1 MRSSRIWLGRN
12 EDVLKMRLSTIGSRF
27 KRPKSRQVFAS
38 MAMVLIVGLSP
49 GSTLRAG
56 KKTVPFLPGETLVFQ
71 AKWNFIPAG
80 EAVLKVLPVET
91 INGVQSYHF
100 VMTARTYPFI
110 DPFYRVR
117 DRIDAYADL
126 KMTHSM
132 LYKQLNEGKSKKNV
146 VLSFDLEKQTVQYSK
161 SGKKRAPISILPGTF
176 DPLSVFYALRFEDLK
191 ENTIIEV
198 PVTDGKKS
206 TMGKATVIRR
216 ENIRLERGTYDAYL
230 VEPDLK
236 DIGGVFQ
243 KTKDAKLSIW
253 VTADKRRIPLRLKSK
268 VIVGSFVA
276 ELISADGLREGA
288 AFLKP

>member
-1 MRSSRIWLGRN
+1 
-12 EDVLKMRLSTIGSRF
+12 MRLSIIGSRF
-27 KRPKSRQVFAS
+27 KRPNSRGVLAS
-38 MAMVLIVGLSP
+38 IAMVLILGLSP
-49 GSTLRAG
+49 GSTLRASEE
-56 KKTVPFLPGETLVFQ
+56 TVPFLPGETLVFQ
-71 AKWNFIPAG
+71 AKWNFLPAG
-80 EAVLKVLPVET
+80 EAVLKVLPVEAM
-91 INGVQSYHF
+91 NGVPSYHF

-132 LYKQLNEGKSKKNV
+132 LYKQINEGKRKKNV
-146 VLSFDLEKQTVQYSK
+146 VLSFDLDKQTVQYSK
-161 SGKKRAPISILPGTF
+161 SGKKRAPISILPGSF
-176 DPLSVFYALRFEDLK
+176 DPLSIFYALRFKNLK

-216 ENIRLERGTYDAYL
+216 ETIRLERGTYDTYL

-236 DIGGVFQ
+236 DIGGVFR

-276 ELISADGLREGA
+276 ELISAEGLREGA
-288 AFLKP
+288 TFLRP